1 MINNKLW
8 NFTLLSMKKKKFQT
22 PKRPDT
28 TRWSGVNDSLKSF
41 IDMI

>member
-1 MINNKLW
+1 MEFHLALNE
-8 NFTLLSMKKKKFQT
+8 KKFFKT